1 MSSARR
7 LWLRGVFA
15 AVTALALLIPSVWP
29 NTTPAL
35 AVTTKALLNGG
46 DVSWLPIV
54 ERDGSKFATT
64 AGKRADP
71 LALMKSAGLSV
82 ARVRLW
88 VNPTGKD
95 SSLAQ
100 VLALA
105 KRIKA
110 AKLALVL
117 DLHYSDWWADPAN
130 QKVPANWENL
140 SQAGLVEKV
149 HDYTAET
156 LAQFVD
162 QGTPP
167 AWVQVGNEIGNGMLW
182 PNGSLSE
189 WKQERFAALS
199 DLLNSG
205 VRAVRETSPK
215 SKIMFHLETG
225 GDAAKTRGW
234 FKNMFAAGLTRPDG
248 IGLSYYSQWSGP
260 ISNLEDTLRVVSGE
274 FGLPVAVAETAYPNS
289 SATNPKP
296 LLDPARSRLQG
307 FAFSASG
314 QAAYATKISNV
325 LRTVAGS
332 RAIGVWWWEVFS
344 PNRPAVS
351 GVTGPWVIFFS
362 SLTTPSGTANKAML
376 ALGSASK

>member
-1 MSSARR
+1 MRA
-7 LWLRGVFA
+7 VFA
-15 AVTALALLIPSVWP
+15 AVTALALLIPSVGLQA
-29 NTTPAL
+29 TPATAASKL
-35 AVTTKALLNGG
+35 SLLNGG
-46 DVSWLPIV
+46 DVSWLPVI
-54 ERDGSKFATT
+54 EREGSKFSTT
-64 AGKRADP
+64 AGKRIDP

-88 VNPTGKD
+88 VDPAGTD
-95 SSLAQ
+95 SSLPQ

-110 AKLALVL
+110 AKLALLL

-130 QKVPANWENL
+130 QKVPAAWQNL

-167 AWVQVGNEIGNGMLW
+167 AWIQIGNEIGNGMLW

-189 WKQERFAALS
+189 WKPERFAALS

-215 SKIMFHLETG
+215 SKVMFHLETG

-234 FKNMFAAGLTRPDG
+234 LTNMFAGGLARPDG

-260 ISNLEDTLRVVSGE
+260 ISNLEETLRVVSGE

-289 SATNPKP
+289 GAVNPKP
-296 LLDPARSRLQG
+296 LLDPARSKLPG
-307 FAFSASG
+307 FALSAAG

-325 LRTVAGS
+325 LRTVAGT

-344 PNRPAVS
+344 PNRPVVS

-362 SLTTPSGTANKAML
+362 SLTTPNGTPNKAML
-376 ALGSASK
+376 ALGSA

>member
-1 MSSARR
+1 
-7 LWLRGVFA
+7 
-15 AVTALALLIPSVWP
+15 
-29 NTTPAL
+29 
-35 AVTTKALLNGG
+35 
-46 DVSWLPIV
+46 
-54 ERDGSKFATT
+54 
-64 AGKRADP
+64 
-71 LALMKSAGLSV
+71 
-82 ARVRLW
+82 
-88 VNPTGKD
+88 
-95 SSLAQ
+95 
-100 VLALA
+100 
-105 KRIKA
+105 
-110 AKLALVL
+110 
-117 DLHYSDWWADPAN
+117 
-130 QKVPANWENL
+130 
-140 SQAGLVEKV
+140 
-149 HDYTAET
+149 
-156 LAQFVD
+156 
-162 QGTPP
+162 
-167 AWVQVGNEIGNGMLW
+167 MLW

-344 PNRPAVS
+344 PNAKRATITLGPSALVYS
-351 GVTGPWVIFFS
+351 SLVTGD
-362 SLTTPSGTANKAML
+362 GKANPAMV
-376 ALGSASK
+376 ALGKASR